1 MKIILATQFAA
12 EVEPFLPSDI
22 TVVHATKDGSLDG
35 DASDA
40 EVFMLWG
47 APDVRIDP
55 VLEAA
60 SLVRWLHTPSAGID
74 HLLTPPLRA
83 RSDII
88 LTNSAGMHG
97 IPIAEFVIGFMLQ
110 HVKHFSELRAAQA
123 QQYWLESL
131 DIHELYDATLLIIGL
146 GGIGQEVARRAA
158 AFGMRVWGSRRTAQP
173 VPNVERVV
181 GPDAW
186 RELLPEAQFVV
197 IAAPLSAETHGM
209 LDTAALRSMRPD
221 AYLINIARGA
231 IIEEAA
237 LIQALREGWI
247 AGAALDAF
255 EIEPLPADNPLWSL
269 PNVFVTPHC
278 TWRSPHMHRR
288 AAERFLE
295 NLQRYR
301 AGMPLHNVVY
311 RG

>member
-22 TVVHATKDGSLDG
+22 TVVHATKDGILDG
-35 DASDA
+35 AAGDA
-40 EVFMLWG
+40 EVFMPWG
-47 APDVRIDP
+47 ASDVRIDP

-60 SLVRWLHTPSAGID
+60 PLVRWLHTPSAGVD
-74 HLLTPPLRA
+74 HLLTPTLRA
-83 RSDII
+83 RSDIL
-88 LTNSAGMHG
+88 LTNSAGVHA

-123 QQYWLESL
+123 QQHWSGSL
-131 DIHELYDATLLIIGL
+131 DIHELYNATLLIIGL

-186 RELLPEAQFVV
+186 RELLPDAQFVV
-197 IAAPLSAETHGM
+197 IAAPLDAETHGM
-209 LDTAALRSMRPD
+209 LDATALRSMRPD

-231 IIEEAA
+231 IINQAA
-237 LIQALREGWI
+237 LIHALREGWI
-247 AGAALDAF
+247 AGAALDVF
-255 EIEPLPADNPLWSL
+255 EIEPLPTDNPLWSL
-269 PNVFVTPHC
+269 PNVFLTPHC
-278 TWRSPHMHRR
+278 TWRSPHMPQR